1 MHLIINFGD
10 FDCLDNPHASLP
22 LAGLSHW
29 QPPGG
34 RWGHTAGIE
43 TGGSLRL
50 LLIVARIVIQN
61 VKFTERK
68 LLWNDLFMPETN
80 LICSLKLYLNRI
92 PSKSLSFMIFH
103 SNTTT
108 YIIYS
113 FKYYSYRVGEH
124 RKWIQITGWF
134 RKIKS
139 TDSNIEERVNNSP
152 IFIKAKI

>member
-61 VKFTERK
+61 VKFT
-68 LLWNDLFMPETN
+68 
-80 LICSLKLYLNRI
+80 ICSLKLYLNRI
-92 PSKSLSFMIFH
+92 PSKRLSFMIFH

-113 FKYYSYRVGEH
+113 FKYYSYRVREH

-134 RKIKS
+134 CKIKS

-152 IFIKAKI
+152 IFIKTKI